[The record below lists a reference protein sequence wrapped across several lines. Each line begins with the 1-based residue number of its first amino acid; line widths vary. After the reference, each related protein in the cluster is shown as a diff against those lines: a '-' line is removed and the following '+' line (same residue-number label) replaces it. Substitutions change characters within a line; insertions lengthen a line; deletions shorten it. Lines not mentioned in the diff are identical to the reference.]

1 MVRLPGSLCIERV
14 LDEYLELVNIQG
26 PIAEYESTNRNPII
40 RELLG
45 KKSSQEDTPNQS
57 NKTLELSKH
66 FVRNNRKR
74 LRNSLANQHSKLA
87 GQCSYT
93 SQHSK
98 EDSSSSTE
106 REEKSLSIGHT
117 ESVKIITCDSFSN
130 IWIRLNSDLDTME
143 FLSRKLG
150 EWCALDTE
158 DNSLSSA
165 KELTNLKLGDSVAY
179 FIKQVNVWARG
190 TILNKK
196 CGEDENTQV
205 FVTLLLYDWGT
216 VVKSAASR

>member
-1 MVRLPGSLCIERV
+1 LSNILVRLPDPLCIERV
-14 LDEYLELVNIQG
+14 FDDYFEFVDIQG
-26 PIAEYESTNRNPII
+26 PIAGYESTNRNPII

-74 LRNSLANQHSKLA
+74 LRKSLASQHSKLA
-87 GQCSYT
+87 GQCSYM

-117 ESVKIITCDSFSN
+117 ESVKIIACDSLSN

-158 DNSLSSA
+158 DNSLSS
-165 KELTNLKLGDSVAY
+165 LKA
-179 FIKQVNVWARG
+179 
-190 TILNKK
+190 
-196 CGEDENTQV
+196 
-205 FVTLLLYDWGT
+205 
-216 VVKSAASR
+216 